1 MLKSVGCLESLSS
14 FFNSMNNLS
23 YSTDSYLPVMTVT
36 LQAIRDEEMQYC
48 EAYEAR
54 FGGVEVKTDKVKKE
68 ETKKKGTWYL
78 TLQ

>member
-1 MLKSVGCLESLSS
+1 
-14 FFNSMNNLS
+14 
-23 YSTDSYLPVMTVT
+23 
-36 LQAIRDEEMQYC
+36 MQYC